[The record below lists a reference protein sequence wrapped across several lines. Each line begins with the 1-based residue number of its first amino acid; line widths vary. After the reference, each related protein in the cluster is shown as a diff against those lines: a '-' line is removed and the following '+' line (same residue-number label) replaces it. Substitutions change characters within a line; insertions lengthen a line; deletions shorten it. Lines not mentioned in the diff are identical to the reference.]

1 MQKFCIYICI
11 VGLAIGCAKD
21 NADTLADAELLVVP
35 EGFPAVDFPEDN
47 PLTLAAYDLGKKLF
61 FDPALSR
68 DSTVSCASCHQQS
81 KAFADHLPF
90 SLGAG
95 GALGT
100 RNAPTLANVAYHPY
114 FTSEGG
120 VPTLEMQVL
129 VPIQEHNEFDFN
141 IVLISER
148 LSEDPAYVS
157 MAQKAFDRGIDPYA
171 ITRAIATY
179 ERTLISGNSLY
190 DQVHFQG
197 ELSAMSQEAQSGLDL
212 FFSDSL
218 ACSSCHSGFNFTNY
232 AFENNG
238 LYSDYLDNGR
248 YRLTGLEED
257 RARFKVPTLRN
268 VEMTAPYMHDGS
280 FTSLEE
286 VIDHYAS
293 GGMDHPNKSELLQ
306 GFHISE
312 KQKKDLVAFLKS
324 LTDESFLANPNHNI
338 Q

>member
-1 MQKFCIYICI
+1 MF
-11 VGLAIGCAKD
+11 VGLVFGCGKESID
-21 NADTLADAELLVVP
+21 IPIQPELLVVP
-35 EGFPAVDFPEDN
+35 EGFPEVEFPEDN
-47 PLTLAAYDLGKKLF
+47 PLTQASYDLGKRLF

-68 DSTVSCASCHQQS
+68 DSSVSCASCHQPS
-81 KAFADHLPF
+81 LAFADLVPF
-90 SLGAG
+90 SEGVAGA
-95 GALGT
+95 AGT

-148 LSEDPAYVS
+148 LSEDPTYVH
-157 MAQKAFDRGIDPYA
+157 MAQKAFDRNIDPFS
-171 ITRAIATY
+171 ITRALAIF
-179 ERTLISGNSLY
+179 ERTLVSGNSAY
-190 DQVHFQG
+190 DKMYFQG
-197 ELSAMSQEAQSGLDL
+197 DNAAMNMDELRGMEL

-218 ACSSCHSGFNFTNY
+218 ACGSCHSGFNFTNY

-238 LYSDYLDNGR
+238 LYSEYADEGR

-268 VEMTAPYMHDGS
+268 IEITSPYMHDGS
-280 FTSLEE
+280 FNSLDE
-286 VIDHYAS
+286 VIDHYAT
-293 GGMDHPNKSELLQ
+293 GGAGHPSKSELLQ
-306 GFHISE
+306 GFTITE
-312 KQKKDLVAFLKS
+312 NQKKELIAFLES
-324 LTDESFLANPNHNI
+324 LTDHEFLSNPNHEI